1 MAEATIGTSA
11 GPTRTVAQQEVP
23 LDGIKDAIEKGI
35 NEVSVKVSRR
45 NHRGQLQALV
55 SQWAIPTADLANLD
69 GRLGQ
74 MAGGGEYLI
83 DSFNTMNLLERVLPP
98 FMVRIEGAPRPAD
111 TQVLAGQMQ
120 QPQGMNPTSFGGL
133 SMATNPFQVQHGQTP
148 MLQGLLTPQG
158 AQGPLPLA
166 GVPGQPFMYPG
177 QQPQGQPGVFGWAG
191 GLAPQ
196 QQADYL
202 RHYEA
207 QLPPG
212 ASIPSDAM
220 ALKQVA
226 DMKAEVATA
235 RAEAAA
241 AAEKLEAERAV
252 HKEAQ
257 AKLSERLD
265 RIEREG
271 KDREH
276 KLQLDLM
283 EKKFSAQIEKM
294 AEQSKAASEAAKL
307 AAATPKSNPIADYVP
322 LVAALAPVLAA
333 MVSSGKESQAQT
345 MQALVAL
352 STPKPNNANM
362 DLLKTLTPVI
372 APMILK
378 FMDSRGPDAQSK
390 AYEVLADSNMQ
401 QMAMMAQFIQT
412 MAASQGDQSP
422 WVPFLQQA
430 AGGIMETIG
439 AYMES
444 KKQQQQPPHMIHQG
458 QVHGLPQPPSQPPSS
473 MGATVVQPAQQD
485 QPQGPPSPREIV
497 NMIMLSPQVPQE
509 FKTQGWTDV
518 LLSVH
523 SQEPVEKAA
532 TVFLDHVEAL
542 MQANKLPQILSQ
554 ILAHPEQVV
563 GGLIR
568 GLPISQINPQYAES
582 LIAKIIEVLSQPEDG
597 EEEAD
602 VQPFNAGPIIT
613 PAPAREPAQA

>member
-11 GPTRTVAQQEVP
+11 PATRTVAQQEVP

-55 SQWAIPTADLANLD
+55 SQWAIPTSDLANLD

-111 TQVLAGQMQ
+111 TQMLAGQMQ

-133 SMATNPFQVQHGQTP
+133 SMATNPFQVQQHGQTP

-177 QQPQGQPGVFGWAG
+177 QQPQGQPGIYGWAG

-202 RHYEA
+202 RHYENH
-207 QLPPG
+207 LPPG
-212 ASIPSDAM
+212 ASVPSDQM

-241 AAEKLEAERAV
+241 AAEKLEAERAA
-252 HKEAQ
+252 HKEEQ
-257 AKLSERLD
+257 AKLAERMD
-265 RIEREG
+265 RIERDG

-276 KLQLDLM
+276 KLQLEMM
-283 EKKFSAQIEKM
+283 EKRFTAQIEKM
-294 AEQSKAASEAAKL
+294 AEQGKAAAEAAKL
-307 AAATPKSNPIADYVP
+307 AASAPKSNPIADYVP

-345 MQALVAL
+345 MQALVAM
-352 STPKPNNANM
+352 SAPKPNNANM

-444 KKQQQQPPHMIHQG
+444 KKAQQQPPHMIHQG
-458 QVHGLPQPPSQPPSS
+458 QVHGLPQPPPQNV
-473 MGATVVQPAQQD
+473 GATVMQPPAREED
-485 QPQGPPSPREIV
+485 TNPQAASPKEIV
-497 NMIMLSPQVPQE
+497 NMIMLSPQVPAE
-509 FKTQGWTDV
+509 FKTPGWAKV
-518 LLSVH
+518 LLAVH
-523 SQEPVEKAA
+523 EQQPVEEAA

-542 MQANKLPQILSQ
+542 MQADKLPQILAQ
-554 ILAHPEQVV
+554 ILTHSEQVV

-568 GLPISQINPQYAES
+568 GLPIMQINPKYGEA
-582 LIAKIIEVLSQPEDG
+582 LIAQILAALTPPEDD
-597 EEEAD
+597 EAE

-613 PAPAREPAQA
+613 PAPTREPAQA